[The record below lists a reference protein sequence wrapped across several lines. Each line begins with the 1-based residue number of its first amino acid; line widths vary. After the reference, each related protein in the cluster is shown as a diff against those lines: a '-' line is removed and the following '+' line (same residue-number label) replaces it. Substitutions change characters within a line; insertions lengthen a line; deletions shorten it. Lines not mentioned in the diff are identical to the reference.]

1 MDSLP
6 PELISRVADYIDT
19 RAWYEP
25 KLQLVPYATVSRRW
39 QAEIER
45 RTFSTIYLHRAK
57 RFQEFEQLASNS
69 DRRSCIRH
77 IDLMVELESYDEK
90 ARGNFETDEEHQRNN
105 KIFTTTTTGVI
116 HVYIVL

>member
-6 PELISRVADYIDT
+6 PELISRVADYINT

-45 RTFSTIYLHRAK
+45 RTFSTIYPHRAK
-57 RFQEFEQLASNS
+57 RFQEFEQLASNAY
-69 DRRSCIRH
+69 RRSCIRH
-77 IDLMVELESYDEK
+77 IDLTVELESYDEK